1 MRWGITLSWPKKK
14 HNCTVWVKFLW
25 KRVWIF
31 WISYNSLKFLKN
43 SDCDKESLSNVRPLK
58 LGHFVF
64 FWMLL
69 GFQGISLFFNTI
81 FFHYYWQG
89 HLTLMSKEI
98 ASFKLLNSRGLMK
111 KWVVNG
117 KKWAFPLVPSFFFFI
132 NLAIWE

>member
-1 MRWGITLSWPKKK
+1 MRWVITLSWPKKK

-25 KRVWIF
+25 QCVWIF

-58 LGHFVF
+58 LGHFCIFECSWGFEELVYFLTQYF
-64 FWMLL
+64 F
-69 GFQGISLFFNTI
+69 IIIDKVTR
-81 FFHYYWQG
+81 
-89 HLTLMSKEI
+89 TLMSKEI

-117 KKWAFPLVPSFFFFI
+117 KKWAFPLVPSFFFFS
-132 NLAIWE
+132 LT